1 MREGGA
7 EVKKMNRQRIAII
20 LGSADGLGLS
30 VSEIASL
37 LHHQP
42 AIFHAGLGAG
52 LGEFVSMGAA
62 LWLSTDPADEAGFW
76 PAAACG
82 IASLLG
88 CLLPVLPYAF
98 ISGTAALVA
107 AALIAVAVGAV
118 ISWLR
123 PERGLLAISE
133 TYGVL
138 MAAGLLC
145 WAAALI

>member
-1 MREGGA
+1 
-7 EVKKMNRQRIAII
+7 MNRQRVAII

-30 VSEIASL
+30 VAEITSL

-62 LWLSTDPADEAGFW
+62 LWLATDPAEEAGFW
-76 PAAACG
+76 PAMACG
-82 IASLLG
+82 VASLLG
-88 CLLPVLPYAF
+88 CLLPVVPYAF
-98 ISGTAALVA
+98 ASGTG
-107 AALIAVAVGAV
+107 ALIAAGVIAVIVGAA

-123 PERGLLAISE
+123 PERGVLAVAE

-138 MAAGLLC
+138 VAAGALC
-145 WAAALI
+145 YAASFI

>member
-1 MREGGA
+1 MKR
-7 EVKKMNRQRIAII
+7 MSRQRIAII

-52 LGEFVSMGAA
+52 LGELVSMFAA
-62 LWLSTDPADEAGFW
+62 LWLATDPAEEAGFW
-76 PAAACG
+76 PAVACG

-88 CLLPVLPYAF
+88 CLLPVLPYAVATG
-98 ISGTAALVA
+98 SG
-107 AALIAVAVGAV
+107 ALIAAGLIAVVVGGA

-123 PERGLLAISE
+123 PERGLLAIAE

-138 MAAGLLC
+138 VAAGLLC
-145 WAAALI
+145 WLVSLA

>member
-1 MREGGA
+1 
-7 EVKKMNRQRIAII
+7 MNRQRVAII

-30 VSEIASL
+30 VAEITSL

-62 LWLSTDPADEAGFW
+62 LWLATDPAEEAGFW
-76 PAAACG
+76 PAVACG
-82 IASLLG
+82 VASLLG
-88 CLLPVLPYAF
+88 CLLPVVPYAF
-98 ISGTAALVA
+98 ARGTG
-107 AALIAVAVGAV
+107 ALIAAAGIAVVVGAV

-123 PERGLLAISE
+123 PERGLLAVSE

-138 MAAGLLC
+138 IAAGLLC
-145 WAAALI
+145 WGASLI